1 MRLVFVRHAETRAN
15 AENRFQGQAPPPAF
29 GLSPAGWEQAA
40 ALKRRFE
47 SEGFAPTHF
56 YCSPL
61 QRCLDTASV
70 LAGLWQVGP
79 VAWDDLQEID
89 VGIVQGLT
97 LDEAKQKYPGVDLG
111 ERGISSIPGAEPSR
125 SRRERSER
133 VVRTVLRDHDDDA
146 VVLMVSHGGILRH
159 IIPALLGTQRC
170 WAIDIGNTAV
180 FGFEV
185 ASTRWDE
192 GGNALHNPE
201 LWRIES
207 FNDTSHLI

>member
-1 MRLVFVRHAETRAN
+1 M
-15 AENRFQGQAPPPAF
+15 
-29 GLSPAGWEQAA
+29 
-40 ALKRRFE
+40 
-47 SEGFAPTHF
+47 
-56 YCSPL
+56 
-61 QRCLDTASV
+61 DTASV
-70 LAGLWQVGP
+70 LAGLWQVAP

-97 LDEAKQKYPGVDLG
+97 LDEAKRKYPGVDLG
-111 ERGISSIPGAEPSR
+111 DSGTSRIPGAEPLR

-159 IIPALLGTQRC
+159 IIPALLGTQKC

-192 GGNALHNPE
+192 SGDALLDPE
-201 LWRIES
+201 LWRIDR
-207 FNDTSHLI
+207 FNDASHLI